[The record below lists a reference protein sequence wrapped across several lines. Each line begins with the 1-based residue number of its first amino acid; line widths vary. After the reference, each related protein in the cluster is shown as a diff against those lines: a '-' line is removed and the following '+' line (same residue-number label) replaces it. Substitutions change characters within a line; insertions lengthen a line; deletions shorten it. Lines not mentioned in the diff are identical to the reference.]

1 MPKSALFLA
10 YRMAIPKRFLISLSS
25 YFYIGDGEFEI
36 VLTEKISKDCMVST
50 DWSLAEILRCCDG
63 VYDDSGDFI
72 ADTLDES
79 DFAIHK
85 AE

>member
-1 MPKSALFLA
+1 MKKEKSDVC
-10 YRMAIPKRFLISLSS
+10 YEYKDGRF
-25 YFYIGDGEFEI
+25 
-36 VLTEKISKDCMVST
+36 
-50 DWSLAEILRCCDG
+50 LRCCDG
-63 VYDDSGDFI
+63 VYDDSGEFI

>member
-1 MPKSALFLA
+1 MKKEKSDVC
-10 YRMAIPKRFLISLSS
+10 YEYKDGRFLKAC
-25 YFYIGDGEFEI
+25 YIGDGEFEI